1 MPEVETPPCD
11 SGKTGIPEDPPILT
25 IIPLSDH
32 YWVGV
37 HARNASNISLCPS
50 TAAAMPLEEEKSG
63 SQINYILV
71 LDLLQNYE
79 TGYPK

>member
-1 MPEVETPPCD
+1 M
-11 SGKTGIPEDPPILT
+11 LT

-37 HARNASNISLCPS
+37 HVRNASNILLCPS

-63 SQINYILV
+63 SQINCILV

-79 TGYPK
+79 TGYPKYTSTKIFGIVKALASPKK